1 MKVIGQA
8 MRAATPPFV
17 IFVDVDD
24 TFVRSTGSKRIPV
37 VNVLRHIRKL
47 HQQGAVLYCWSSGG
61 AEYARSSAEEFE
73 VADCFTGFLPKPN
86 VIVDDQSVADWRSC
100 LEVNTFSVAE
110 GGCLNTRIAWSRKK
124 GFAFP
129 ARI

>member
-1 MKVIGQA
+1 MS
-8 MRAATPPFV
+8 AATPPFV

-47 HQQGAVLYCWSSGG
+47 HQQGAILYCWSSGG

-86 VIVDDQSVADWRSC
+86 VIIDDQLVADWRSC

-110 GGCLNTRIAWSRKK
+110 GGVNEYKEVLKVEKC
-124 GFAFP
+124 FAFP
-129 ARI
+129 G